1 MDSFLRYSTTFLDTP
16 AVSRK
21 TCGSKEPLLPLLL
34 GFFAFIVA
42 SKLRLAAGIPPHNH
56 PTKKVFS
63 KLYKIA
69 QRAPWVPSKMR
80 HRTARKSDVGHKAG
94 RAEWTVSTLS

>member
-69 QRAPWVPSKMR
+69 QRAPGQPLKCATER
-80 HRTARKSDVGHKAG
+80 RE
-94 RAEWTVSTLS
+94 RAMLANRLGGPNG